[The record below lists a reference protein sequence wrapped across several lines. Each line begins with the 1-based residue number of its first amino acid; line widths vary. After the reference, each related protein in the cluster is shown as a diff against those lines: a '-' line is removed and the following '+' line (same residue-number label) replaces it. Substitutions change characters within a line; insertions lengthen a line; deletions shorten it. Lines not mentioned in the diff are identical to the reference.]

1 MFEPGL
7 FNYVY
12 CSSEGPYKVNGV
24 PLRRVNQAYV
34 ISTSTKIDLSNFK
47 LPERLSDDFFK
58 REPKKKKRTEDMFE
72 DAQEVD
78 LPAFILLELF

>member
-1 MFEPGL
+1 M
-7 FNYVY
+7 
-12 CSSEGPYKVNGV
+12 NGV

-78 LPAFILLELF
+78 LPAFFLLELF

>member
-1 MFEPGL
+1 M
-7 FNYVY
+7 
-12 CSSEGPYKVNGV
+12 NGV

>member
-1 MFEPGL
+1 M
-7 FNYVY
+7 
-12 CSSEGPYKVNGV
+12 NGV

-47 LPERLSDDFFK
+47 LPERLSDDFFN

-78 LPAFILLELF
+78 LLAFILLELF

>member
-1 MFEPGL
+1 M
-7 FNYVY
+7 
-12 CSSEGPYKVNGV
+12 NGV

-78 LPAFILLELF
+78 LPSFILLELF

>member
-1 MFEPGL
+1 M
-7 FNYVY
+7 
-12 CSSEGPYKVNGV
+12 NGV

-34 ISTSTKIDLSNFK
+34 ISTSTKVDLSNFK

-78 LPAFILLELF
+78 LLAFILLELF

>member
-1 MFEPGL
+1 M
-7 FNYVY
+7 
-12 CSSEGPYKVNGV
+12 NGV

-72 DAQEVD
+72 DAQEVN

>member
-1 MFEPGL
+1 M
-7 FNYVY
+7 
-12 CSSEGPYKVNGV
+12 NGV

-78 LPAFILLELF
+78 LLAFILLEVF

>member
-1 MFEPGL
+1 M
-7 FNYVY
+7 
-12 CSSEGPYKVNGV
+12 NGV

-78 LPAFILLELF
+78 LLAFILLELFWNIKLGDPRS

>member
-1 MFEPGL
+1 M
-7 FNYVY
+7 
-12 CSSEGPYKVNGV
+12 NGV

-72 DAQEVD
+72 DAQEVG

>member
-1 MFEPGL
+1 M
-7 FNYVY
+7 
-12 CSSEGPYKVNGV
+12 NGV

-78 LPAFILLELF
+78 LLAFILLELF

>member
-1 MFEPGL
+1 M
-7 FNYVY
+7 
-12 CSSEGPYKVNGV
+12 NGV

-34 ISTSTKIDLSNFK
+34 ISTSTKVDLSNFK

>member
-1 MFEPGL
+1 M
-7 FNYVY
+7 
-12 CSSEGPYKVNGV
+12 NGV

-78 LPAFILLELF
+78 LPAFILRELF

>member
-1 MFEPGL
+1 M
-7 FNYVY
+7 
-12 CSSEGPYKVNGV
+12 NGV

-78 LPAFILLELF
+78 LPVFILLELF

>member
-1 MFEPGL
+1 M
-7 FNYVY
+7 
-12 CSSEGPYKVNGV
+12 NGV

-47 LPERLSDDFFK
+47 LPECLSDDFFK

>member
-1 MFEPGL
+1 M
-7 FNYVY
+7 
-12 CSSEGPYKVNGV
+12 NGV

-78 LPAFILLELF
+78 LPAFILLELFWIGATLD